1 MIERDQYPTPDLSI
15 VVPVVERHGDL
26 VRLYTEYA
34 AQVDNLDR
42 SAEFIFVV
50 DYRQRE
56 VVPELRELQKTAK
69 HEIILV
75 LLRGSFGE
83 SSALT
88 LGLEQARA
96 GTVVTLASYFQV
108 DPEGLAAAVSELEA
122 GADLVVGRRHPR
134 LDSFFNRVQT
144 KIFHGIVK
152 LLTGTR
158 FTDISCGFRAM
169 RPELTKDLAIY
180 GGLHRFIPIFAQRR
194 GFSVVELSLAQRL
207 EDAPTRYYGVAVYL
221 KRLLDVLTVFFLTKF
236 TYRPIRFFGLL
247 GFGLTAVG
255 LGITTYLGIYR
266 LLELGGIANRP
277 LLLLGVLLAVLGLQI
292 LAIGLVGEIVIFTHS
307 RQLESYKIAEIIRA
321 PDSERG
327 ALPLVVDREGR
338 SRDGVAL

>member
-1 MIERDQYPTPDLSI
+1 MISQETYPTPDLSI
-15 VVPVVERHGDL
+15 VIPVVERHGDL
-26 VRLYTEYA
+26 ARLYEEYA
-34 AQVDNLDR
+34 AQADR
-42 SAEFIFVV
+42 LGRRAEFIFVV

-56 VVPELRELQKTAK
+56 VTPTLKEVQAGAS
-69 HEIILV
+69 HEVILV

-96 GTVVTLASYFQV
+96 DTIVTLASYFQV
-108 DPEGLAAAVSELEA
+108 DPEGLGPAIAELEN

-134 LDSFFNRVQT
+134 LDSVFNRIQT

-152 LLTGTR
+152 LLTGTK
-158 FTDISCGFRAM
+158 FSDISCGFRVM
-169 RPELTKDLAIY
+169 HPELTEDLAIY
-180 GGLHRFIPIFAQRR
+180 GGLHRFIPIFAARR
-194 GFSVVELSLAQRL
+194 GFSVRELNLAQRL
-207 EDAPTRYYGVAVYL
+207 EDAPTRYYGLAVYL

-247 GFGLTAVG
+247 GFGLTAAG

-266 LLELGGIANRP
+266 LLALGGIANRP

-292 LAIGLVGEIVIFTHS
+292 LAIGLVGEIIIFTHS
-307 RQLESYKIAEIIRA
+307 RQLESYKIAEIIHGREDA
-321 PDSERG
+321 PPRVLEHG
-327 ALPLVVDREGR
+327 GR
-338 SRDGVAL
+338 PRDEVALRR

>member
-1 MIERDQYPTPDLSI
+1 MIPQDKYPTPDLSFVI
-15 VVPVVERHGDL
+15 PVVERHGDL
-26 VRLYTEYA
+26 ARLYDEYA
-34 AQVDNLDR
+34 EQVDLLGR
-42 SAEFIFVV
+42 RAEFIFVV

-56 VVPELRELQKTAK
+56 VVPILKEMQARAT

-88 LGLEQARA
+88 LGLEQARSD
-96 GTVVTLASYFQV
+96 TIVTLASYFQV
-108 DPEGLAAAVSELEA
+108 DPAGLGPAIEELDK

-152 LLTGTR
+152 LLTGTK
-158 FTDISCGFRAM
+158 FSDISCGFRVM
-169 RPELTKDLAIY
+169 HPELTRDLAIY
-180 GGLHRFIPIFAQRR
+180 GGLHRFIPLFAQRR
-194 GFSVVELSLAQRL
+194 GFSVREINLAQRL

-247 GFGLTAVG
+247 GIGLTATG
-255 LGITTYLGIYR
+255 LGITTYLGVYR
-266 LLELGGIANRP
+266 LLALGGIANRP

-292 LAIGLVGEIVIFTHS
+292 LAIGLVGEIIIFTHS
-307 RQLESYKIAEIIRA
+307 RQLESYKIAEIIRGQPPA
-321 PDSERG
+321 PPRAIEGSRG
-327 ALPLVVDREGR
+327 P
-338 SRDGVAL
+338 RDEVALRR